1 MIVYLASID
10 VLVVSM
16 EIRALVVEVVIDWEI
31 QVIVFVNLVF
41 MI

>member
-1 MIVYLASID
+1 MYLAFID
-10 VLVVSM
+10 VLVVTM
-16 EIRALVVEVVIDWEI
+16 EIRALVVEEVIDWEL